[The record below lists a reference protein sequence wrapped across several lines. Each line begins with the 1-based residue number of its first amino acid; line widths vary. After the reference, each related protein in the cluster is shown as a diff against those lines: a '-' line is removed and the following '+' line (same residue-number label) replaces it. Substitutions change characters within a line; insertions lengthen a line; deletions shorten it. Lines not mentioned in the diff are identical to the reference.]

1 MGLKTPE
8 KIGKLQ
14 RTLYAKA
21 KEQPE
26 RRFHQLYDK
35 VWREDFLEFAYRKC
49 KANGGAAGVDR
60 ESFEDIEARGRE
72 KWLGELARELKSK
85 SYRPA
90 AVRRVWIDK
99 TNGGKRPLGVPTIKD
114 RVVQTAAMLVIEPI
128 FEADLQPE
136 QHGYRPRRSAQ
147 DAVQAVHALINTGHR
162 EVVDADLSGYFD
174 SIPRKE
180 LMQSVARRIC
190 DRQMLKLIKMWLNT
204 PVVEVSK
211 KDKDEPKGGG
221 KRGTTQG
228 SPISPLL
235 ANLYFR
241 RFIMGW
247 RKLGPKQC
255 QGRIVSYA
263 DDFVIC
269 CQGEAGKALRAARE
283 ILGRLGLKLNETK
296 TCVRRLPEESLDF
309 LGYTVGI
316 CHRARSGVP
325 YLGTRPSKKSIG
337 KICCEIHRETRPW
350 SGLRSPEQ
358 EVARLNQILVDQ
370 RRVEFSTATIRI
382 ARFFRAD
389 LDHGKHGYR
398 PADQE
403 TDEIAEKGK
412 DVDDGRCES
421 RHGAEYG
428 TKVSEVWEATER
440 VSAGEDLENPTG
452 PLRMGVAGSG
462 RDSETISDGGGDD
475 RLRSSESGS

>member
-60 ESFEDIEARGRE
+60 QSFEDIEAYGAE
-72 KWLGELARELKSK
+72 KWLGELAAELKGK

-99 TNGGKRPLGVPTIKD
+99 ANGGKRPLGVPTIKD
-114 RVVQTAAMLVIEPI
+114 RVAQTAAMLVIEPI

-147 DAVQAVHALINTGHR
+147 DAVKAVHALIHRGHR

-174 SIPRKE
+174 NIPRKE

-190 DRQMLKLIKMWLNT
+190 DRQMLRLIKMWLKA
-204 PVVEVSK
+204 PVADDSQ
-211 KDKDEPKGGG
+211 KDKGEPKGGG
-221 KRGTTQG
+221 NRGTPQG

-241 RFIMGW
+241 RFILGW
-247 RKLGPKQC
+247 RKLGPKKC
-255 QGRIVSYA
+255 QARIVSYA

-269 CQGEAGKALRAARE
+269 CQREAETALQATRE
-283 ILGRLGLKLNETK
+283 ILRRLGLTLNETK

-309 LGYTVGI
+309 LGYTLGI
-316 CHRARSGVP
+316 CHRSGSGTP
-325 YLGTRPSKKSIG
+325 YLGTRPSQKSIR
-337 KICCEIHRETRPW
+337 KICREIHRETRPW
-350 SGLRSPEQ
+350 SGLRPPEQ
-358 EVARLNQILVDQ
+358 EAARLNRLLVGWANYFCLGGVSKAYRAVDAHTRWRLRQWLRRKHQKQGRKGTRLFPDQ
-370 RRVEFSTATIRI
+370 Y
-382 ARFFRAD
+382 
-389 LDHGKHGYR
+389 LY
-398 PADQE
+398 
-403 TDEIAEKGK
+403 EKLGL
-412 DVDDGRCES
+412 VRL
-421 RHGAEYG
+421 
-428 TKVSEVWEATER
+428 TER
-440 VSAGEDLENPTG
+440 TRDLPW
-452 PLRMGVAGSG
+452 AKA
-462 RDSETISDGGGDD
+462 
-475 RLRSSESGS
+475 

>member
-1 MGLKTPE
+1 MGLKTPD

-60 ESFEDIEARGRE
+60 QSFEDIEARGRE

-99 TNGGKRPLGVPTIKD
+99 GNGGKRPLGVPTIKD
-114 RVVQTAAMLVIEPI
+114 RVVQTAAML
-128 FEADLQPE
+128 
-136 QHGYRPRRSAQ
+136 
-147 DAVQAVHALINTGHR
+147 
-162 EVVDADLSGYFD
+162 
-174 SIPRKE
+174 
-180 LMQSVARRIC
+180 
-190 DRQMLKLIKMWLNT
+190 KLIKVWLHT
-204 PVVEVSK
+204 PVVEDSK
-211 KDKDEPKGGG
+211 KGKDEPKGGG
-221 KRGTTQG
+221 KRGIPQG

-241 RFIMGW
+241 RFIMEW

-269 CQGEAGKALRAARE
+269 CQGEAGKALQATRE

-309 LGYTVGI
+309 LGYTLGI

-337 KICCEIHRETRPW
+337 KICREIHRETRPW
-350 SGLRSPEQ
+350 SGLRSAEQ
-358 EVARLNQILVDQ
+358 EGARLNRMLVGWAHYFCLGGVSKAYRAVDAHTRWRLRQWLRRKHKKQGSKGTRQFPDQ
-370 RRVEFSTATIRI
+370 FLYERLGLVR
-382 ARFFRAD
+382 
-389 LDHGKHGYR
+389 L
-398 PADQE
+398 
-403 TDEIAEKGK
+403 
-412 DVDDGRCES
+412 
-421 RHGAEYG
+421 
-428 TKVSEVWEATER
+428 TER
-440 VSAGEDLENPTG
+440 TRDLPW
-452 PLRMGVAGSG
+452 AKA
-462 RDSETISDGGGDD
+462 
-475 RLRSSESGS
+475 

>member
-35 VWREDFLEFAYRKC
+35 VWREDVLEFAYRKC
-49 KANGGAAGVDR
+49 KAKGGVAGVDR
-60 ESFEDIEARGRE
+60 QSFQDIETYGAE
-72 KWLGELARELKSK
+72 KWLGELAAELKSK

-99 TNGGKRPLGVPTIKD
+99 ANGGKRPLGVPTIKD

-147 DAVQAVHALINTGHR
+147 DAVKAVHALLNRGHR

-174 SIPRKE
+174 SIPRHE

-190 DRQMLKLIKMWLNT
+190 DRQMLKLIKMWLKT
-204 PVVEVSK
+204 PVVDDSK
-211 KDKDEPKGGG
+211 KDKQEPRGGG
-221 KRGTTQG
+221 KRGTPQG

-241 RFIMGW
+241 RFILGW

-269 CQGEAGKALRAARE
+269 CDREAGKALQAARRL
-283 ILGRLGLKLNETK
+283 LGRLGLTLNETK
-296 TCVRRLPEESLDF
+296 SCVRRLPEESLDF
-309 LGYTVGI
+309 LGYTLGI
-316 CHRARSGVP
+316 CYRVGSGVP
-325 YLGTRPSKKSIG
+325 YLGTRPSEKTIG
-337 KICCEIHRETRPW
+337 RICREIHRETRPW
-350 SGLRSPEQ
+350 SELRTPEQ
-358 EVARLNQILVDQ
+358 EVARLNQILVGWANYFCLGG
-370 RRVEFSTATIRI
+370 VSKAY
-382 ARFFRAD
+382 RA
-389 LDHGKHGYR
+389 
-398 PADQE
+398 
-403 TDEIAEKGK
+403 
-412 DVDDGRCES
+412 VDSHTR
-421 RHGAEYG
+421 
-428 TKVSEVWEATER
+428 W
-440 VSAGEDLENPTG
+440 
-452 PLRMGVAGSG
+452 
-462 RDSETISDGGGDD
+462 
-475 RLRSSESGS
+475 RLRQWLRRKHKKRASKGTRQFPDQHLYEQLGLVRLSERTRDLPWAKA

>member
-8 KIGKLQ
+8 KVGKLQ
-14 RTLYAKA
+14 RTLYARA

-35 VWREDFLEFAYRKC
+35 VWREDVLEFAYRKC

-60 ESFEDIEARGRE
+60 QSFQDIEAYGQD
-72 KWLGELARELKSK
+72 KWLGELTRELKDK
-85 SYRPA
+85 SYQPA

-99 TNGGKRPLGVPTIKD
+99 ANGGQRPLGVPTIKD
-114 RVVQTAAMLVIEPI
+114 RVVQTAVMLVIEPI

-147 DAVQAVHALINTGHR
+147 DAVQAVHGLINRGHR

-190 DRQMLKLIKMWLNT
+190 DRQLLKLIKMWLQT
-204 PVVEVSK
+204 PVADDSGK
-211 KDKDEPKGGG
+211 GQDQPKGGG
-221 KRGTTQG
+221 KRGTPQG

-241 RFIMGW
+241 RFLLGW

-255 QGRIVSYA
+255 QARIVSYA

-269 CQGEAGKALRAARE
+269 CQREAETALQAARE
-283 ILGRLGLKLNETK
+283 ILKRLGLELNETK

-309 LGYTVGI
+309 LGYTLGI
-316 CHRARSGVP
+316 CHRAGSGVP
-325 YLGTRPSKKSIG
+325 YLGTRPSRKSIG
-337 KICCEIHRETRPW
+337 RICREIHRETRPW
-350 SGLRSPEQ
+350 SGLRTPEH
-358 EVARLNQILVDQ
+358 EVVQLNRKLVGWAQ
-370 RRVEFSTATIRI
+370 YFCLGSVSKAY
-382 ARFFRAD
+382 RA
-389 LDHGKHGYR
+389 
-398 PADQE
+398 
-403 TDEIAEKGK
+403 
-412 DVDDGRCES
+412 VDAHTR
-421 RHGAEYG
+421 
-428 TKVSEVWEATER
+428 W
-440 VSAGEDLENPTG
+440 
-452 PLRMGVAGSG
+452 
-462 RDSETISDGGGDD
+462 
-475 RLRSSESGS
+475 RLRQWLRRKHKKRGSKGTRPFPDEYLYDKLGLVRLTKRTRDLPWAKA